1 MIIWYYTTL
10 LYQEKVMTIKKT
22 KNSEYEYAV
31 SILQARLDNLLR
43 DHYLEK
49 LPLDIKQKLQDFHD
63 ELGNYKVANDKTQYK
78 TIKGKILT
86 DKELKKN
93 IVAATGYTK
102 WELVETEQLD
112 QEEIERIHN
121 EFGVTFVEQ
130 DIYRYRYYRETA
142 SRNDVNSITITAL
155 PGYNEVSIDTDRADT
170 YFEGLVKSS
179 DLKKQ
184 IEENMD

>member
-1 MIIWYYTTL
+1 
-10 LYQEKVMTIKKT
+10 MTIKKT

-78 TIKGKILT
+78 TIKGKVLT
-86 DKELKKN
+86 DKELKKI
-93 IVAATGYTK
+93 IVDATGYTK
-102 WELVETEQLD
+102 WELEETEQLD
-112 QEEIERIHN
+112 QEDVKN
-121 EFGVTFVEQ
+121 MQDEFGVTFTEQ
-130 DIYRYRYYRETA
+130 PIYCYRYYRETN
-142 SRNDVNSITITAL
+142 SRNDVNMIIITAL
-155 PGYNEVSIDTDRADT
+155 PGYHEVGIATDRADS
-170 YFEGLVKSS
+170 YIEGLIKSS

-184 IEENMD
+184 IEKNMD